1 VHPSQPFFHS
11 FLAGI
16 KITNCRNTLRA
27 AATAAASNKGL
38 FT

>member
-1 VHPSQPFFHS
+1 MDYRS
-11 FLAGI
+11 
-16 KITNCRNTLRA
+16 ITSKLQTTQLKEHLQA